1 MRQPNRSTRWPI
13 ASLICVLVALLI
25 SLRPTEASAGS
36 DRLDM
41 HRCAY
46 ANCFTFSV
54 PKRYGHS
61 YRRAPTGSETFR
73 RNRPREDTVSRL
85 QRKIAREQAKRS
97 SSIRKRSSYSYSAID
112 RPFAHS
118 PFREITCREGRLL
131 VQGQGFSRVNALEC
145 QGTIF
150 TYLARENG
158 EIVRVT
164 VDARYGRIIST
175 RPF

>member
-1 MRQPNRSTRWPI
+1 MLIKCAMICALI
-13 ASLICVLVALLI
+13 ALSI
-25 SLRPTEASAGS
+25 SLRATEAGAGS
-36 DRLDM
+36 NRLDR

-46 ANCFTFSV
+46 ANCFTFSI

-61 YRRAPTGSETFR
+61 YRRAPTGSEKFR
-73 RNRPREDTVSRL
+73 RNRPREDAVSRL
-85 QRKIAREQAKRS
+85 QKKIAREQAKRN
-97 SSIRKRSSYSYSAID
+97 SSIRKRSRFSYSAID
-112 RPFAHS
+112 RQFAHS
-118 PFREITCREGRLL
+118 PFREISCREGRLL

-145 QGTIF
+145 QGTTF